1 VSVASF
7 ISRMLHGEAAER
19 RRAEVERDIC
29 AYQADRRNNIQ
40 SLQSGARVV
49 QNMSG
54 ALRMMV
60 ESERES
66 GDE

>member
-1 VSVASF
+1 MSVSSF
-7 ISRMLHGEAAER
+7 ITRMLHGEAAER
-19 RRAEVERDIC
+19 RRAEVDRDIK

-54 ALRMMV
+54 ALRMMA

-66 GDE
+66 SNE